1 MKKNIA
7 LITGGLSRESIV
19 SYQSAES
26 VMNNIDSTLFDIY
39 KIDLKQDG
47 WFYENELNQL
57 LQVDKA
63 DFSIIFNN
71 QKIKFE
77 GVFICI
83 HGTPGE
89 DGKLQ
94 GYFDMLQI
102 PYTSCNAATSAL
114 TFNKRNTIAVVK
126 MDGINVANSR
136 LLYKDDW
143 ENSNSLNHINAI
155 LEKLVLPLFVK
166 PNNGGSSIGISKVN
180 NKNELETAILKAF
193 KEDNQIIIEE
203 FIMGNEYTIGVY
215 KQNNQ
220 IFTLPI
226 TAIISENEFFDYEAK
241 YLGKSKE
248 ITPANIEVELKERIE
263 KTAKNIYKI
272 LNCAGCVRID
282 FIYNHN
288 LNKIYMLE
296 VNTIPGLTS
305 ASLIPQQVKE
315 NNIAIKDFYTNLI
328 NEMFIKQ

>member
-19 SYQSAES
+19 SYQSADS
-26 VMNNIDSTLFDIY
+26 VIKNIDDTLFNLY
-39 KIDLKQDG
+39 KIDLKKDG
-47 WFYENELNQL
+47 WFYENELNQI
-57 LQVDKA
+57 LQVNKE
-63 DFSIIFNN
+63 DFSIIFNK
-71 QKIKFE
+71 QIIKFD

-94 GYFDMLQI
+94 GYFDMLQM
-102 PYTSCNAATSAL
+102 PYTSCNTATAAL

-126 MDGINVANSR
+126 MDGIDVANSVI
-136 LLYKDDW
+136 LYKEDW
-143 ENSNSLNHINAI
+143 ENAIPTNQIKAI
-155 LEKLVLPLFVK
+155 LEKLNLPLFVK

-180 NKNELETAILKAF
+180 NINELEPAILKAF
-193 KEDNQIIIEE
+193 NEDTQIIIEE
-203 FIMGNEYTIGVY
+203 FISGNEYTIGVY
-215 KQNNQ
+215 KHNHQ
-220 IFTLPI
+220 ILTLPI

-248 ITPANIEVELKERIE
+248 ITPANIQIELKELIE

-272 LNCAGCVRID
+272 LNCSGCVRID

-288 LNKIYMLE
+288 INKIFMLE
-296 VNTIPGLTS
+296 VNTIPGLTN
-305 ASLIPQQVKE
+305 ASIIPQQVKA
-315 NNIAIKDFYTNLI
+315 NNMDIKKFYTNLI
-328 NEMFIKQ
+328 NELFI